1 MNKEDL
7 HLRKMLE
14 FCWSRIQERFKN
26 FSPAF
31 RFFDLNYNNRI
42 SFNEFAL
49 GLENLKIKLSSRD
62 ALLIYNYLDDAKKG
76 YIDYNDF
83 CNLSE
88 ERRNGMDPGLIMMKE
103 YKNNGNQFAYNFGK
117 KQTKSPSRNQAER
130 K

>member
-1 MNKEDL
+1 
-7 HLRKMLE
+7 MLE
-14 FCWSRIQERFKN
+14 FCWSRIQERFKK
-26 FSPAF
+26 FSPAS

-62 ALLIYNYLDDAKKG
+62 ALLIYNYLDNNRKG

-88 ERRNGMDPGLIMMKE
+88 ERRSG
-103 YKNNGNQFAYNFGK
+103 
-117 KQTKSPSRNQAER
+117 
-130 K
+130 